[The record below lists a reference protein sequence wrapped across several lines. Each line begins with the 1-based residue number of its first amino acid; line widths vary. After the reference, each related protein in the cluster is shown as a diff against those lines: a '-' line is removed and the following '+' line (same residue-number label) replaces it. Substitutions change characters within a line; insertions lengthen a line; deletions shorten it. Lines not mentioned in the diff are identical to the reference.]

1 MVTSE
6 SNRGQ
11 TVVATPPFERQTQVL
26 PPSSEAQAPPPPIQ
40 PLAEERPPAS
50 LREPFAWMSLV
61 VSGATMGSMWALG
74 ATVLAILA
82 LAGVAPLFMLPV
94 AAILVGLALLTLG
107 AIDRLWAHMFPFAEG
122 ESRRDRT
129 IFGSSNWVVIA
140 AGLIG
145 AIVGIVNLT
154 RFTDPRF
161 LAIAVILLGLG
172 LFCHS
177 EIMRRVSRFPYHG
190 VEGRQLRGPLALN
203 ALTLAPLRDFLVGL
217 VGVILGVLAIFNLA
231 PIALGAVALLAMSIA
246 TMATTST
253 ICSATLATL
262 EGSCSKR
269 PG

>member
-11 TVVATPPFERQTQVL
+11 AVVATPPFERQTQVSPPSPEAPA
-26 PPSSEAQAPPPPIQ
+26 PPSSVQPP
-40 PLAEERPPAS
+40 AEERLPTG
-50 LREPFAWMSLV
+50 LREPFALMSLV
-61 VSGATMGSMWALG
+61 VSGATIGSMWALG

-82 LAGVAPLFMLPV
+82 LAGVAPVFTLPA

-107 AIDRLWAHMFPFAEG
+107 GIDRLWAQMFPFAEG
-122 ESRRDRT
+122 ETRRDRT
-129 IFGSSNWVVIA
+129 IFSSSIWVVIA
-140 AGLIG
+140 AGLLG

-161 LAIAVILLGLG
+161 VAIAAIVLGLG

-217 VGVILGVLAIFNLA
+217 VGVVLGVLAIFNLA

-246 TMATTST
+246 AVATTST

-262 EGSCSKR
+262 EGSCSKKA
-269 PG
+269 G